1 MASNWT
7 YPGEYERPRYFGGGP
22 GNPPPNPPPPSTAD
36 TDVQAAAAAA
46 RAAQR
51 KRRGRQST
59 ILSESTSSPDLVGT
73 TGAGTAGGKT
83 RIGD

>member
-7 YPGEYERPRYFGGGP
+7 MPGEYERPRYFGGGP
-22 GNPPPNPPPPSTAD
+22 GNPPPNPAPPSTAD

-59 ILSESTSSPDLVGT
+59 ILSESTGSSPDLASPGT
-73 TGAGTAGGKT
+73 GKT